1 MDFIKNLDP
10 ILICDIGASA
20 CDPTS
25 HLEDLLNNTK
35 SLLYGF
41 EPNKDEYLK
50 LTNGIDSTKKKLL
63 IYIPFLKCGRSSVV
77 ERLVANEKVV
87 GSSPIA
93 RSILI

>member
-1 MDFIKNLDP
+1 MDFIKNLES

-20 CDPTS
+20 CDPTN

-50 LTNGIDSTKKKLL
+50 LASRI
-63 IYIPFLKCGRSSVV
+63 
-77 ERLVANEKVV
+77 
-87 GSSPIA
+87 
-93 RSILI
+93 